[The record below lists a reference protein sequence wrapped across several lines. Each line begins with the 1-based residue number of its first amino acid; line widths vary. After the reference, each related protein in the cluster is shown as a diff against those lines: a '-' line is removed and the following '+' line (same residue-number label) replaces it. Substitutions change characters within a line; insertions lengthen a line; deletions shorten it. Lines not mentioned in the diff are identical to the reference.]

1 MIGEHET
8 VELSKIAKSIEP
20 KPIGAENENAFTHYR
35 KEFLKRLKDPAGQLS
50 PALQVYC
57 DAINSKYDL
66 DDDERKLFALICVAS
81 LGETWNHSRWKNL
94 GDFPLLP
101 PHSAVR

>member
-8 VELSKIAKSIEP
+8 VELSNIAKSIEP

-66 DDDERKLFALICVAS
+66 DDDERKLFALICAGVS
-81 LGETWNHSRWKNL
+81 ELNDDE
-94 GDFPLLP
+94 
-101 PHSAVR
+101 